1 MTAHFPIVF
10 ETEANGAVSA
20 YVVGLPVYAQA
31 MSKGATARAIRAT
44 LRAYLDANPDAAPA
58 PGNSIEVARI
68 DRTMK
73 RARVTLVS
81 AAALVGSRTSPR
93 KAASS
98 RANGRLGGR
107 PRTAARKAS

>member
-20 YVVGLPVYAQA
+20 FVVGLPVYAQTG
-31 MSKGATARAIRAT
+31 SKAQTARAIRAT
-44 LRAYLDANPDAAPA
+44 LRAYLAAHPDATPA
-58 PGNSIEVARI
+58 PGSSIEVAKVE
-68 DRTMK
+68 RTAH

-107 PRTAARKAS
+107 PRTTTT